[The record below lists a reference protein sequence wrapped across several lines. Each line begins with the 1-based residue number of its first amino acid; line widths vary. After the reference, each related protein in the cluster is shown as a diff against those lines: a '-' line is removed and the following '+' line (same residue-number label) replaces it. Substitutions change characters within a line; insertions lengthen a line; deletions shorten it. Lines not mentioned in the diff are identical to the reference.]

1 VPFVFW
7 DSVEAAASRELLC
20 RAINP
25 TFIKMA
31 SRLLAV
37 QRLLLTHRVLSASS
51 LHNNALN
58 PLRVRRNVRWIHS
71 SVPILKSQE
80 DKQEKETEES
90 KTAETKQAAET
101 KPEKDDDIPPWQN
114 PLHHNNPELD
124 KIFPEDFAEGEEMP
138 VLPLPPMAKEGSNV
152 QAPQHIHDLADEI
165 LNLSMLEMKQLVDK
179 VAEHFGFDTQAV
191 AMSLGGGG
199 GGAAAAGGD
208 EGEEGKEEAAV
219 EEKTLFDLK
228 LVGFDAKAKIKVIK
242 EVRAIGGLGLKEAK
256 ELVEGA
262 PKVIKKDIKKEEAE
276 ELQKKLE
283 EVGATIEVV

>member
-1 VPFVFW
+1 
-7 DSVEAAASRELLC
+7 
-20 RAINP
+20 
-25 TFIKMA
+25 
-31 SRLLAV
+31 
-37 QRLLLTHRVLSASS
+37 
-51 LHNNALN
+51 
-58 PLRVRRNVRWIHS
+58 
-71 SVPILKSQE
+71 
-80 DKQEKETEES
+80 
-90 KTAETKQAAET
+90 
-101 KPEKDDDIPPWQN
+101 
-114 PLHHNNPELD
+114 
-124 KIFPEDFAEGEEMP
+124 
-138 VLPLPPMAKEGSNV
+138 MAKEGSNV

>member
-1 VPFVFW
+1 
-7 DSVEAAASRELLC
+7 
-20 RAINP
+20 
-25 TFIKMA
+25 MA

-37 QRLLLTHRVLSASS
+37 QRLLFTHRVLSTSS

-58 PLRVRRNVRWIHS
+58 PLRVRRNIRWIHS
-71 SVPILKSQE
+71 SIPILKSQE

-90 KTAETKQAAET
+90 KKTAETKQAAEI
-101 KPEKDDDIPPWQN
+101 KPEKDDDDDIPPWQN
-114 PLHHNNPELD
+114 PLHHNNPELE

-199 GGAAAAGGD
+199 GGGAAGAGRD

-242 EVRAIGGLGLKEAK
+242 EVRAIAGLGLKEAK